1 MNHYSFYLLIFLFVS
16 CATKKEIIYNQG
28 ASHTI
33 VNEPWE
39 DTKIEIGDILSI
51 RVSALNQ
58 ESVEI
63 FQPGQA
69 ANQNIQPEAL
79 KIKGYLVDSE
89 GNIELPL
96 LGSIKVKN
104 KTTTEFEQYLLDRLN
119 DYVKSP
125 SVTVRLVNFKVTV
138 LGEVNNPGTFTVLEE
153 RVTLPMILGTAGDLT
168 INGDRKNVQI
178 IRTQGDSL
186 MRKTLDLT
194 TEDFVNS
201 PYYFLKQNDL
211 IYISP
216 NTAKV
221 KSSGLVGNVGTL
233 TSVISLLLTIILLTR

>member
-1 MNHYSFYLLIFLFVS
+1 MRYLVLTLSFLVFLG
-16 CATKKEIIYNQG
+16 CATKKEIIYNQISDNNLVTQPFKD
-28 ASHTI
+28 A
-33 VNEPWE
+33 
-39 DTKIEIGDILSI
+39 KIEIGDILNI
-51 RVSALNQ
+51 KVSALNQ
-58 ESVEI
+58 ESVQI
-63 FQPGQA
+63 FQPGQQT
-69 ANQNIQPEAL
+69 NQNVQAETL
-79 KIKGYLVDSE
+79 KIQGYLVDAQ
-89 GNIELPL
+89 GNIEIPL
-96 LGSIKVKN
+96 IGVVNVADKSTSEL
-104 KTTTEFEQYLLDRLN
+104 EQLLTNRLQ

-168 INGDRKNVQI
+168 INGDRSNVQI
-178 IRTQGDSL
+178 VRTQGDSL
-186 MRKTLDLT
+186 HKKTLDLT
-194 TEDFVNS
+194 RGDLLNS

-211 IYISP
+211 IYVAP